1 MIRHRVPAA
10 MFGALAK
17 GNGGPEAVRHL
28 AATEYSKNLLLVH
41 GLVATARDSAHPA
54 RDHALA
60 AYELLARV
68 QDRVPEAVDAVLRY
82 PSVGAWASQALLAMR
97 GEKSRDRAER
107 TDSDGPAGL
116 AVVTAA
122 AAIRARFPCTI
133 DIPVTRGAV
142 TFPSLGQAAM
152 PGSAMVTL
160 RSGSSGAELVTGK
173 LRVPIP
179 GEPWLDSANWR
190 GLRRIRACSRGVTL
204 RLVVDDLDP
213 HRMRAP
219 SLAARLTKGE
229 ILRWQSVLSA
239 AWEVLRAHHQ
249 VVAEEIATAIRVLVP
264 LQTLAQRMRSATSR
278 EHFGS
283 IGISAPSGTLEFA
296 VSLAHEVQHAKLCA
310 LQEVV
315 RLLEPDDGRRY
326 YAPWRE
332 DPRPIGGLLQG
343 AYAYLGVARFWRR
356 QRHAENGAAALRAH
370 AEYARWRSAVLSATG
385 DLMRSGQLTAAGQEF
400 VSTMESVIG
409 SWREEP
415 VPAEAAAAARRAIS
429 QHAGRWRLR
438 HGSPG

>member
-10 MFGALAK
+10 MFGALAE

-28 AATEYSKNLLLVH
+28 AAAEYSKNLLLVH
-41 GLVATARDSAHPA
+41 GLVTTARDLAHPA
-54 RDHALA
+54 RDHARA
-60 AYELLARV
+60 GYELLARV
-68 QDRVPEAVDAVLRY
+68 QERAPEAVDAVLRY

-97 GEKSRDRAER
+97 GEQSRAR
-107 TDSDGPAGL
+107 TGLNGPAGL
-116 AVVTAA
+116 AAVTAA
-122 AAIRARFPCTI
+122 AAIRARFPCAI
-133 DIPVTRGAV
+133 DIPVTRGVV
-142 TFPSLGQAAM
+142 TFPSLGQAVM
-152 PGSAMVTL
+152 PESVMATL
-160 RSGSSGAELVTGK
+160 RSGPGGAELVAGR

-219 SLAARLTKGE
+219 SLATRLTEGE
-229 ILRWQSVLSA
+229 ILRRQSALSA
-239 AWEVLRAHHQ
+239 AWQVLRAHHWA
-249 VVAEEIATAIRVLVP
+249 VAEEIATTIQVLVP
-264 LQTLAQRMRSATSR
+264 LQALTHRMRSATSR

-283 IGISAPSGTLEFA
+283 IGISVPSGTLEFA

-326 YAPWRE
+326 YAPWRD

-356 QRHAENGAAALRAH
+356 QRQEENGAAALRAH

-385 DLMRSGQLTAAGQEF
+385 DLMRSGRLTAAGQEF
-400 VSTMESVIG
+400 VSTMASVVG
-409 SWREEP
+409 TWREDP
-415 VPAEAAAAARRAIS
+415 VPAEAAAAAIRAAS
-429 QHAGRWRLR
+429 RHAGQWRLR